1 MLPTSYTNS
10 QPMISA
16 TLPQYFHFPHH
27 NDHSEHSTRLS
38 RQSLFPQ
45 IISCSLGWILWT
57 ACLQPARHFY
67 NSLLP
72 SVGCLLP
79 QVQAMSNILAIYHAI
94 QSLPTAYTKTFSIV
108 IKLPT
113 TIHYVSES
121 NCFLLQVKPLKSLYV
136 TVLRLHSSCQ

>member
-16 TLPQYFHFPHH
+16 TLPQYFHYSQH

-45 IISCSLGWILWT
+45 IISCSLDWILWT
-57 ACLQPARHFY
+57 VCLQPARHIY

-72 SVGCLLP
+72 SVGCLL
-79 QVQAMSNILAIYHAI
+79 L
-94 QSLPTAYTKTFSIV
+94 
-108 IKLPT
+108 
-113 TIHYVSES
+113 
-121 NCFLLQVKPLKSLYV
+121 
-136 TVLRLHSSCQ
+136 